1 MLVLDE
7 NSRIKLISQKC
18 NLETNFTF
26 YNLQLEFMG
35 FEAHWI
41 FTVAYFQ
48 SENNVFL
55 RILLDIPETW

>member
-7 NSRIKLISQKC
+7 NSRIKLISQKY
-18 NLETNFTF
+18 NLETNFPF

-35 FEAHWI
+35 FEVRSV

-48 SENNVFL
+48 F
-55 RILLDIPETW
+55 